1 MTYQSQSSEQ
11 TINIKMLAHVDGQ
24 LFMAV
29 SDDLPGLS
37 VVGLSPEEIESKIEP
52 AIRDFLEMSGYE
64 VTPKLHWPDE
74 SEMQQVSGKSSID
87 GDLSRRGDANLN
99 LGVDGWSTRHSG
111 PDRRASM

>member
-1 MTYQSQSSEQ
+1 MSMTHQSESSEQ
-11 TINIKMLAHVDGQ
+11 TINITMLAHVDGQ

-64 VTPKLHWPDE
+64 V
-74 SEMQQVSGKSSID
+74 VSIQLVRD
-87 GDLSRRGDANLN
+87 ARLSRAQFGLPAFAA
-99 LGVDGWSTRHSG
+99 H
-111 PDRRASM
+111 ASLMSS